1 MAKEKKD
8 FAASNIK
15 RKIANL
21 FDASI
26 REAFPNEPVAE
37 PLIVASM
44 NIQKMLVVDGTETWA
59 PRLQLF
65 DVIMWAI
72 GDLGNTTLELRYRRS
87 SNRDCSQFMHLMDE
101 EEDFAAGNIKRNIA
115 NLFDAS
121 IREAFPNEP
130 VAEPLIVASMNIQKM
145 LVVDGIETWAPRLQ
159 FSINLFDKFPNVKI
173 FEGTAIGDLQ
183 AWKPICDVSRKEFNK
198 IYNRLGVEIEEK
210 LMGAS

>member
-1 MAKEKKD
+1 
-8 FAASNIK
+8 
-15 RKIANL
+15 
-21 FDASI
+21 
-26 REAFPNEPVAE
+26 
-37 PLIVASM
+37 
-44 NIQKMLVVDGTETWA
+44 
-59 PRLQLF
+59 
-65 DVIMWAI
+65 MWAI

-87 SNRDCSQFMHLMDE
+87 SNRECSQFMHLMDE

-183 AWKPICDVSRKEFNK
+183 AWKPICDISRKEFNK

-210 LMGAS
+210 VKNFSFPFVHQSL

>member
-1 MAKEKKD
+1 MLYYQRINWI
-8 FAASNIK
+8 S
-15 RKIANL
+15 KIQ
-21 FDASI
+21 
-26 REAFPNEPVAE
+26 
-37 PLIVASM
+37 

-87 SNRDCSQFMHLMDE
+87 SNRECSQFMHLMDE

-159 FSINLFDKFPNVKI
+159 VRKAVVDFSSPNI
-173 FEGTAIGDLQ
+173 A
-183 AWKPICDVSRKEFNK
+183 KELHVGHLRV
-198 IYNRLGVEIEEK
+198 YCNRRLYV
-210 LMGAS
+210 